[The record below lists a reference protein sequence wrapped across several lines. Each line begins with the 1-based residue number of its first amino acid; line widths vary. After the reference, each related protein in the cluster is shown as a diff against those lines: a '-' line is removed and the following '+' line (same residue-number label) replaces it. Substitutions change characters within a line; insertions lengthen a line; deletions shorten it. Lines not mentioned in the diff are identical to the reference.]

1 MVIMPCRYRALLD
14 VAAGYKKTGISLVG
28 YNGKGLYPAGA
39 SDDAGIYYFIPNI
52 AHAFNLSIAR
62 AIDVF
67 FVGLMMITLIAGI
80 IGSLLFFKRW
90 STRLIAVVGLVGIAL
105 VSLKVGDVYLASAYA
120 AVGIIPP
127 FLYFT
132 RSKKINGW
140 FVAFIFLAGLSIGI
154 DHYIRSQAGTA
165 VLIFTAL
172 SLLFYIKIS
181 RKEKAILT
189 ISLIVGMLMP
199 MFYFHTLFQ
208 QRDAYFASNKS
219 YAEQLLRGHPLWHSV
234 YIGLG
239 FLDNEYGLKY
249 NDDVAYNKVRSI
261 SPGTRLVS
269 PEYEQIL
276 KRETFKF
283 IREHP
288 RFVLYTLFAKLG
300 IAFFFLL
307 VFANIGLLAA
317 IRYPKGWPLE
327 LSFWG
332 AISISALP
340 GIIVIPT
347 PPYLLGLIAL
357 ATIYGIVSINHA
369 VENGAWRDI
378 YAALNRSGD
387 KSKCAA

>member
-1 MVIMPCRYRALLD
+1 
-14 VAAGYKKTGISLVG
+14 
-28 YNGKGLYPAGA
+28 
-39 SDDAGIYYFIPNI
+39 
-52 AHAFNLSIAR
+52 
-62 AIDVF
+62 
-67 FVGLMMITLIAGI
+67 
-80 IGSLLFFKRW
+80 
-90 STRLIAVVGLVGIAL
+90 
-105 VSLKVGDVYLASAYA
+105 
-120 AVGIIPP
+120 
-127 FLYFT
+127 
-132 RSKKINGW
+132 
-140 FVAFIFLAGLSIGI
+140 
-154 DHYIRSQAGTA
+154 
-165 VLIFTAL
+165 
-172 SLLFYIKIS
+172 
-181 RKEKAILT
+181 
-189 ISLIVGMLMP
+189 MP

-219 YAEQLLRGHPLWHSV
+219 YAEQLLGGHPLWHSV